1 MPEQVVP
8 AISASF
14 RHHGDQ
20 SHYGHGVSLVEQRSR
35 AGVIWSGAIT
45 ARARPWPQFPSRA
58 FLLIGGSHNPMLQLP
73 ETPILQTWV
82 DTLSRWGYDSVRT
95 SPLAPVAATALSA
108 VGFNTSQ
115 KLTLLERPET
125 NPVIVTRQL
134 RSVRPRFPF
143 SRIPAAS
150 LVEAILDIDRAAFG
164 HEWMMD
170 EQTFREALHATRRAR
185 IFVSHAEGRVSG
197 FVIAGI
203 TDSYGF
209 IQRLAVHPDFQ
220 RRGDANSLVQNSLA
234 WIQSRGCRST
244 VVNTEVS
251 NAAALSIYERN
262 GFVPLD
268 YNLSV
273 MERQL
278 SI

>member
-1 MPEQVVP
+1 MVP
-8 AISASF
+8 AIPAIF
-14 RHHGDQ
+14 RHRGDQ

-35 AGVIWSGAIT
+35 AGVIWSGATT
-45 ARARPWPQFPSRA
+45 ARARPWPEVPSRA
-58 FLLIGGSHNPMLQLP
+58 ALLISGSHSPTVQLP
-73 ETPILQTWV
+73 DTSILQTWV

-95 SPLAPVAATALSA
+95 SLLAPVAAAALST

-115 KLTLLERPET
+115 RLTLLERPDVGA
-125 NPVIVTRQL
+125 VIVCRPL
-134 RSVRPRFPF
+134 RSVRPRFPM
-143 SRIPAAS
+143 SRMPTPS
-150 LVEAILDIDRAAFG
+150 MVEAILRIDRAAFG
-164 HEWMMD
+164 DEWMMD
-170 EQTFREALHATRRAR
+170 HETFREALHATRQAR
-185 IFVSHAEGRVSG
+185 IFVSRVDDALSG

-220 RRGDANSLVQNSLA
+220 RQGEASSLVQNSLS
-234 WIQSRGCRST
+234 WIHSRGCRST

-251 NAAALSIYERN
+251 NAAALSIYEHN
-262 GFVPLD
+262 GFAPLE

-278 SI
+278 SV

>member
-1 MPEQVVP
+1 VVP
-8 AISASF
+8 AICASF
-14 RHHGDQ
+14 RHRGDQ

-35 AGVIWSGAIT
+35 AGVIWSGATT
-45 ARARPWPQFPSRA
+45 ARARPWPEVPSRA
-58 FLLIGGSHNPMLQLP
+58 VLLIGGSHSPTVQLP
-73 ETPILQTWV
+73 DTPILQSWV

-95 SPLAPVAATALSA
+95 SPLAPIAAAALST

-115 KLTLLERPET
+115 NLTLLERVDKG
-125 NPVIVTRQL
+125 PVTVDHLL
-134 RSVRPRFPF
+134 RSLR
-143 SRIPAAS
+143 SRSPMS
-150 LVEAILDIDRAAFG
+150 RMPKPSMVEAILRIDRAAFG
-164 HEWMMD
+164 QEWMMD
-170 EQTFREALHATRRAR
+170 RLTFREALRATRRSR
-185 IFVSHAEGRVSG
+185 IFVSLVDGEISG
-197 FVIAGI
+197 FLIAGI

-220 RRGDANSLVQNSLA
+220 HRGEASSLVQNSLA
-234 WIQSRGCRST
+234 WIQSSGCRST

-262 GFVPLD
+262 GFVALD

-278 SI
+278 SV

>member
-1 MPEQVVP
+1 VVP

-14 RHHGDQ
+14 RHRGDQ

-35 AGVIWSGAIT
+35 AGVIWSGATT
-45 ARARPWPQFPSRA
+45 ARARPWPHVPNRA
-58 FLLIGGSHNPMLQLP
+58 VLLIGGSHNPTLELP
-73 ETPILQTWV
+73 DTPILQSWV

-95 SPLAPVAATALSA
+95 SPLAPIAATALSA

-115 KLTLLERPET
+115 KLTLLERPHVE
-125 NPVIVTRQL
+125 PVVVSQPL
-134 RSVRPRFPF
+134 RAARPRFPM
-143 SRIPAAS
+143 SRMPAPS
-150 LVEAILDIDRAAFG
+150 VVEAILRIDRTAFG
-164 HEWMMD
+164 DEWMMD
-170 EQTFREALHATRRAR
+170 QQTFREALHATRRAR
-185 IFVSHAEGRVSG
+185 IFVSRNDGELTG
-197 FVIAGI
+197 FVIAGV

-220 RRGDANSLVQNSLA
+220 RHGVAGSLVQNSLS
-234 WIQSRGCRST
+234 WIHSRGCRST

-251 NAAALSIYERN
+251 NDAALSIYERN

-268 YNLSV
+268 YNLLV

-278 SI
+278 SV

>member
-1 MPEQVVP
+1 MVP
-8 AISASF
+8 ALSASF
-14 RHHGDQ
+14 RHRGDQ

-58 FLLIGGSHNPMLQLP
+58 FLLIGGSHSPTVQLP
-73 ETPILQTWV
+73 DTPILQTWV

-95 SPLAPVAATALSA
+95 SPLAPVAASALSA

-115 KLTLLERPET
+115 KLTLLERPDAD
-125 NPVIVTRQL
+125 PVIPTRPLQSA
-134 RSVRPRFPF
+134 RSRFPM
-143 SRIPAAS
+143 SRMPAAS
-150 LVEAILDIDRAAFG
+150 MVEAILEIDRAAFG

-197 FVIAGI
+197 FVIAGV

-220 RRGDANSLVQNSLA
+220 RRGDASSLVQNSLA
-234 WIQSRGCRST
+234 WIQSHGCKST

-251 NAAALSIYERN
+251 NAAALSIYKRN

>member
-1 MPEQVVP
+1 MVP

-14 RHHGDQ
+14 RYRGDQ

-35 AGVIWSGAIT
+35 AGVIWSGSTT
-45 ARARPWPQFPSRA
+45 ARARPWPEVPNRA
-58 FLLIGGSHNPMLQLP
+58 ALLIGGSHNPTVQLP
-73 ETPILQTWV
+73 DTPILQSWV

-95 SPLAPVAATALSA
+95 SPVAPIAATALSA

-115 KLTLLERPET
+115 KLTLLERSHT
-125 NPVIVTRQL
+125 VPVVVTQPL
-134 RSVRPRFPF
+134 RSARPRFPM
-143 SRIPAAS
+143 SRMPSPSI
-150 LVEAILDIDRAAFG
+150 VEGILRIDRVAFG
-164 HEWMMD
+164 DEWMMD
-170 EQTFREALHATRRAR
+170 QQTFREALNATRRAR
-185 IFVSHAEGRVSG
+185 IFVSHGDGQLTG

-220 RRGDANSLVQNSLA
+220 RHGVAGSLVQNSLS
-234 WIQSRGCRST
+234 WIHSRGCSST

-251 NAAALSIYERN
+251 NAAALSIYEKN

-268 YNLSV
+268 YNLLV

-278 SI
+278 

>member
-1 MPEQVVP
+1 MVP

-14 RHHGDQ
+14 RHRGDQ

-58 FLLIGGSHNPMLQLP
+58 FLLIGGSHSPTVQLP
-73 ETPILQTWV
+73 DTPILQTWV

-95 SPLAPVAATALSA
+95 SPLAPVAASALSA

-115 KLTLLERPET
+115 KLTLLERSDT
-125 NPVIVTRQL
+125 DPVIVARPLQ
-134 RSVRPRFPF
+134 SVRSRFPM
-143 SRIPAAS
+143 SRMPAAS
-150 LVEAILDIDRAAFG
+150 MVEAILDIDRAAFG
-164 HEWMMD
+164 QDWMMD
-170 EQTFREALHATRRAR
+170 EQTFREALHATHRAR
-185 IFVSHAEGRVSG
+185 IFVSHATGRISG
-197 FVIAGI
+197 FVIAGV
-203 TDSYGF
+203 TDTYGF

-220 RRGDANSLVQNSLA
+220 RRGDASSLVQNSLA

-251 NAAALSIYERN
+251 NTAALSIYEHN

>member
-1 MPEQVVP
+1 MVP
-8 AISASF
+8 ALSASF
-14 RHHGDQ
+14 RHRGDQ

-35 AGVIWSGAIT
+35 AGVIWSGATT
-45 ARARPWPQFPSRA
+45 ARARPWPQVPSRA
-58 FLLIGGSHNPMLQLP
+58 FLLIGGSHNPTLQLP
-73 ETPILQTWV
+73 EAPILQTWV

-115 KLTLLERPET
+115 KLTLLERTESDPI
-125 NPVIVTRQL
+125 IVARPLQ
-134 RSVRPRFPF
+134 SVRPRFPF
-143 SRIPAAS
+143 LRMPANS
-150 LVEAILDIDRAAFG
+150 MVEAILEIDHAAFG
-164 HEWMMD
+164 QDWMMD
-170 EQTFREALHATRRAR
+170 EQTFREALHATHRAR
-185 IFVSHAEGRVSG
+185 IFVSHATGRISG

-220 RRGDANSLVQNSLA
+220 RRGDASSLVQNSLA
-234 WIQSRGCRST
+234 WIHSHGCRST

-251 NAAALSIYERN
+251 NAAALSIYKHH
-262 GFVPLD
+262 GFVPLN

-278 SI
+278 SV

>member
-1 MPEQVVP
+1 MVP
-8 AISASF
+8 AISAIF
-14 RHHGDQ
+14 RYRRDQ
-20 SHYGHGVSLVEQRSR
+20 SHYGHGVSLVEHRSR
-35 AGVIWSGAIT
+35 AGVIWSGATT
-45 ARARPWPQFPSRA
+45 ARARPWPQVPSRA

-115 KLTLLERPET
+115 KLTLLERPEID
-125 NPVIVTRQL
+125 PVIPTHLLQ
-134 RSVRPRFPF
+134 SVRPRFPM
-143 SRIPAAS
+143 SRMPATS
-150 LVEAILDIDRAAFG
+150 MVEAILEIDRAAFG

-170 EQTFREALHATRRAR
+170 VQTFREALHATRRAR
-185 IFVSHAEGRVSG
+185 VFISHAEGRISG
-197 FVIAGI
+197 FVIAGV

-220 RRGDANSLVQNSLA
+220 RRGDASSLVQNSLA
-234 WIQSRGCRST
+234 WIQSRGCTST
-244 VVNTEVS
+244 VVNTEVT
-251 NAAALSIYERN
+251 NAAALSIYEHH

-278 SI
+278 SK

>member
-1 MPEQVVP
+1 MVP
-8 AISASF
+8 AIPAIF
-14 RHHGDQ
+14 RHRGDQ

-35 AGVIWSGAIT
+35 AGVIWSGATT
-45 ARARPWPQFPSRA
+45 ARARPWPQHPSRA
-58 FLLIGGSHNPMLQLP
+58 ALLIGGSHNPTVQLP
-73 ETPILQTWV
+73 DTPILQSWV

-95 SPLAPVAATALSA
+95 SPLAPVAVTALSA

-115 KLTLLERPET
+115 KLTLLERPD
-125 NPVIVTRQL
+125 IGAVTVAQPL
-134 RSVRPRFPF
+134 RSVRPRFPM
-143 SRIPAAS
+143 SRMPRPS
-150 LVEAILDIDRAAFG
+150 MVEAILRIDHAAFG
-164 HEWMMD
+164 QEWMMD
-170 EQTFREALHATRRAR
+170 RETFREALHATRRAR
-185 IFVSHAEGRVSG
+185 IFVSRVDGELSG

-220 RRGDANSLVQNSLA
+220 RRGEASSLVQNSLS
-234 WIQSRGCRST
+234 WIHSRGCRST

-251 NAAALSIYERN
+251 NAAALSIYEDN
-262 GFVPLD
+262 GFVPLE

-278 SI
+278 SV

>member
-1 MPEQVVP
+1 
-8 AISASF
+8 
-14 RHHGDQ
+14 
-20 SHYGHGVSLVEQRSR
+20 
-35 AGVIWSGAIT
+35 
-45 ARARPWPQFPSRA
+45 
-58 FLLIGGSHNPMLQLP
+58 MLQLP
-73 ETPILQTWV
+73 ETPILQSWV
-82 DTLSRWGYDSVRT
+82 DTLSRWGYDSVCT

-115 KLTLLERPET
+115 KLTLLERPDAG
-125 NPVIVTRQL
+125 PVIVSHRLQ
-134 RSVRPRFPF
+134 SVRSRFPF
-143 SRIPAAS
+143 SRMPAAS
-150 LVEAILDIDRAAFG
+150 IVETILRIDRAAFG
-164 HEWMMD
+164 EEWMMD
-170 EQTFREALHATRRAR
+170 EQTFREALHATNRTR
-185 IFVSHAEGRVSG
+185 IFVAHAQGRISG

-220 RRGDANSLVQNSLA
+220 RRGDASSLVQNSLA
-234 WIQSRGCRST
+234 WIQSRGCGST

-251 NAAALSIYERN
+251 NAAALSIYQHN

-268 YNLSV
+268 YNLSI